1 LLSLYYEDFAMPKR
15 YSAKRPPA
23 SHVDEPKVAM
33 SYRLS
38 PAKIA
43 RAQRILGTA
52 TATSTIEE
60 ALDLV
65 VFRRELT
72 DGVAH
77 AFGGDVREVFPDAK
91 RRKRR

>member
-1 LLSLYYEDFAMPKR
+1 MAKKSS
-15 YSAKRPPA
+15 SAVRKSGRVEE
-23 SHVDEPKVAM
+23 SKVAM

-52 TATSTIEE
+52 TATATIEE

-72 DGVAH
+72 EGLDQARGLKIIA
-77 AFGGDVREVFPDAK
+77 AFPDAAAAPRS
-91 RRKRR
+91 RRRQ

>member
-1 LLSLYYEDFAMPKR
+1 MTKR
-15 YSAKRPPA
+15 KSSAAKA
-23 SHVDEPKVAM
+23 VSESKVAM

-43 RAQRILGTA
+43 RAQRILGTRTA
-52 TATSTIEE
+52 TATIEE

-65 VFRRELT
+65 AFRDELT
-72 DGVAH
+72 SGLDQ
-77 AFGGDVREVFPDAK
+77 AFGLSVEDAFPATG

>member
-1 LLSLYYEDFAMPKR
+1 MPRKQ
-15 YSAKRPPA
+15 SAKPA
-23 SHVDEPKVAM
+23 SPPRVAEPKVAM

-38 PAKIA
+38 PARIA

-65 VFRRELT
+65 VFRRELAEGIERSF
-72 DGVAH
+72 GVDITE
-77 AFGGDVREVFPDAK
+77 AFPVKP
-91 RRKRR
+91 RRTRR

>member
-1 LLSLYYEDFAMPKR
+1 M
-15 YSAKRPPA
+15 AKRK
-23 SHVDEPKVAM
+23 VDKPKAVSESKVAM

-43 RAQRILGTA
+43 RAQRVLGTTTA
-52 TATSTIEE
+52 TATIEE

-65 VFRRELT
+65 AFRDELT
-72 DGVAH
+72 TGLDQ
-77 AFGGDVREVFPDAK
+77 AFGMPIEDAFAASG

>member
-1 LLSLYYEDFAMPKR
+1 MAKDKSSTPK
-15 YSAKRPPA
+15 AVGEA
-23 SHVDEPKVAM
+23 KVAM

-43 RAQRILGTA
+43 RAQRILGTPSA
-52 TATSTIEE
+52 TATIEE

-65 VFRRELT
+65 AFRDELT
-72 DGVAH
+72 SGIDS
-77 AFGGDVREVFPDAK
+77 AFGLSIDDAFPASG

>member
-1 LLSLYYEDFAMPKR
+1 MSRNNPAK
-15 YSAKRPPA
+15 KRPSPQ
-23 SHVDEPKVAM
+23 VGEPKVAM

-65 VFRRELT
+65 AFRRELT
-72 DGVAH
+72 HGVDA
-77 AFGGDVREVFPDAK
+77 AFGIAIRDAFPASR
-91 RRKRR
+91 RRKRS